1 MLVLTSLSMCEP
13 QVNDGI
19 IPEIISWIMGR
30 SSSWNE
36 RLKDIFVCQTLSTK
50 SRNWREI
57 LKYAEREV
65 KAAYPDPDMISKIER
80 KVITL
85 LKRSP
90 REDFLKAKAYEWL
103 KYTCSNSP
111 NGFSPHEV
119 ALTHK
124 IFQLRGHRETFQKY
138 LDHPSRKNK
147 LLNSGAPVYTKC
159 CSEDV
164 VYTGVPE
171 FKSLFFLD
179 LPQGRTSF

>member
-1 MLVLTSLSMCEP
+1 MSE
-13 QVNDGI
+13 QVKDGI
-19 IPEIISWIMGR
+19 IPEIVSWIMSR

-65 KAAYPDPDMISKIER
+65 KAAYPDPDIISKIER
-80 KVITL
+80 KVITFS
-85 LKRSP
+85 KRSP

-103 KYTCSNSP
+103 KHTCSNSP

-124 IFQLRGHRETFQKY
+124 IFQLRGHRDTFQKY
-138 LDHPSRKNK
+138 LDHPSRKQEQVFEPRR
-147 LLNSGAPVYTKC
+147 SGIHEMLSGG
-159 CSEDV
+159 CSL
-164 VYTGVPE
+164 YR
-171 FKSLFFLD
+171 SA
-179 LPQGRTSF
+179 